1 MVERNRWMS
10 WISGY
15 NKNLEEV
22 YKNHTYI
29 TKKQKK
35 KEGKKGTNEKN
46 KEEKGKNSAQ
56 REDIFKS
63 FGGYN
68 SVQRLKSHTQGFDLL
83 HCMISMLTY

>member
-46 KEEKGKNSAQ
+46 KEEK
-56 REDIFKS
+56 
-63 FGGYN
+63 Y
-68 SVQRLKSHTQGFDLL
+68 VMH
-83 HCMISMLTY
+83 YV